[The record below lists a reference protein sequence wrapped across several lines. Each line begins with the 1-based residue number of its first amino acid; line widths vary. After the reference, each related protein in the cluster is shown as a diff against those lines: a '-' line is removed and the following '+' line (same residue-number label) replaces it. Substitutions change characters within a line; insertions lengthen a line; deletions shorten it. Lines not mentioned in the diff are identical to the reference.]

1 MIRGYSLN
9 QDLKLLVNN
18 SKYSDIEIL
27 CKDEIKL
34 YGCRA
39 ILAARSEVLEGL
51 LYNGMKESFERQI
64 SFPTINSSGMKII
77 LEYIYVGSIEVNS
90 LTKDNIIEAYCAADY
105 FQLLDL
111 QEFIMR
117 TIKIFFKNNFTKNY
131 SPELLS
137 KVVEIMPLS
146 EDNTLLNLLVKEVAT
161 ILLTDIEIGRLSI
174 IALQYLLFYAHEND
188 IPFATPEY
196 EVFRYSAI
204 FAAKNVSDVTYKALM
219 EKLPTLEQ
227 IDNLIQIEN
236 KLITDHQ
243 KVAKELEHLIEYI
256 DFRRIKKSQFDFIE
270 PLKIIPAEIIQHNS
284 ELINSDL
291 NNIRGIPIY
300 RIKESELFWDAS
312 ACGSGLIIENN
323 GKVVQAAPFSIYLQG
338 VRGIIALE
346 NKGIFEW
353 DIIIEKI
360 CSWSWVGVCASENF
374 NYENFAGNQPNGWV
388 LGSGGAFR
396 NNNNFVRNY
405 CPSFHEDGARI
416 TVHLDMNKRTCAFT
430 VNGIKYREILEW
442 NNLPS
447 KLYPVVSLRYP
458 GRFRI
463 LSHQKK

>member
-117 TIKIFFKNNFTKNY
+117 TIKIFLKNNYTTNY

-236 KLITDHQ
+236 KFITDHQ
-243 KVAKELEHLIEYI
+243 KVAQELEHLIEYI

-300 RIKESELFWDAS
+300 RIKESELFWDES
-312 ACGSGLIIENN
+312 ACGSNLVIEDN
-323 GKVVQAAPFSIYLQG
+323 GKIIQASNNCKSHQSARANIL
-338 VRGIIALE
+338 IE
-346 NKGIFEW
+346 DKGIFEW
-353 DIIIEKI
+353 DVIIEKY
-360 CSWSWVGVCASENF
+360 CTYSWVGVCASENF

-405 CPSFHEDGARI
+405 CPSFHKDGARI

-447 KLYPVVSLRYP
+447 KPYPVVSLRYP

>member
-111 QEFIMR
+111 KEFIMR

>member
-1 MIRGYSLN
+1 MVRGYSLS

-18 SKYSDIEIL
+18 PKYSDIEIL
-27 CKDEIKL
+27 CKDETKL

-39 ILAARSEVLEGL
+39 ILASRSEVLEGL

-64 SFPTINSSGMKII
+64 SFPTINSSGMIII
-77 LEYIYVGSIEVNS
+77 LEYIYVGSIKINS
-90 LTKDNIIEAYCAADY
+90 LTKDNIIEAYYAADY

-111 QEFIMR
+111 QEFIMK
-117 TIKIFFKNNFTKNY
+117 TIKNFFKNNFTKNY

-146 EDNTLLNLLVKEVAT
+146 EDNTLLNLLIKEIAT
-161 ILLTDIEIGRLSI
+161 ILLSDIEIGRLSI
-174 IALQYLLFYAHEND
+174 TALQYLLFYTNEKD

-204 FAAKNVSDVTYKALM
+204 FAAKNVSDVTYKTLM

-243 KVAKELEHLIEYI
+243 KVAKELESLIEYI
-256 DFRRIKKSQFDFIE
+256 DFRRIKRSQFDFIE

-291 NNIRGIPIY
+291 DNIRGIPIY
-300 RIKESELFWDAS
+300 RIKESELFWDKS

-323 GKVVQAAPFSIYLQG
+323 GKVVQASRFINHQS
-338 VRGIIALE
+338 VRGTIAFE

-353 DIIIEKI
+353 DIIIEKN
-360 CSWSWVGVCASENF
+360 CSWSWVGVCATDDF
-374 NYENFAGNQPNGWV
+374 YYESFAGSQATGWV
-388 LGSGGAFR
+388 LGSGGNCSSVSGFY
-396 NNNNFVRNY
+396 Y
-405 CPSFHEDGARI
+405 CPSFHEDGAKI
-416 TVHLDMNKRTCAFT
+416 TVHLDMNERTCAFT
-430 VNGIKYREILEW
+430 VNGTKYLEVLEW

-447 KLYPVVSLRYP
+447 KLYPVVSLCYP

-463 LSHQKK
+463 QSHQKNENI

>member
-117 TIKIFFKNNFTKNY
+117 TIKIFLKNNYTTNY

-236 KLITDHQ
+236 KFITDHQ
-243 KVAKELEHLIEYI
+243 KVAQELEHLIEYI

-300 RIKESELFWDAS
+300 RIKESELFWDES
-312 ACGSGLIIENN
+312 ACGSNLVIEDN
-323 GKVVQAAPFSIYLQG
+323 GKIIQASNNCKSHQSARANIL
-338 VRGIIALE
+338 
-346 NKGIFEW
+346 
-353 DIIIEKI
+353 IEDK
-360 CSWSWVGVCASENF
+360 
-374 NYENFAGNQPNGWV
+374 GNQPNGWV

-405 CPSFHEDGARI
+405 CPSFHKDGARI

-447 KLYPVVSLRYP
+447 KPYPVVSLRYP